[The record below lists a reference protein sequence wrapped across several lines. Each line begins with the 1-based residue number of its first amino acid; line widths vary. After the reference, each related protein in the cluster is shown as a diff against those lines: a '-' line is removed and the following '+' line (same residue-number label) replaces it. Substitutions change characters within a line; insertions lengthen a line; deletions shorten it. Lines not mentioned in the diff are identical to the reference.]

1 MYMYVCI
8 SVRGAGGCSYQSI
21 SPAGARAQQQTR
33 RTPLLLSID
42 GTDRHTDR
50 QTDGRTLIDRFMS
63 LAAYYADRVTAAR
76 IMYMDIISR
85 QVASLRAGLM
95 PMIM

>member
-1 MYMYVCI
+1 MYTYVCI

-50 QTDGRTLIDRFMS
+50 RTDGRTDGRTLDRFMS
-63 LAAYYADRVTAAR
+63 PTAYYADRVTAAR
-76 IMYMDIISR
+76 IMCT
-85 QVASLRAGLM
+85 GT
-95 PMIM
+95 

>member
-42 GTDRHTDR
+42 GTDG
-50 QTDGRTLIDRFMS
+50 QTDGRTDTRPFYV
-63 LAAYYADRVTAAR
+63 AYR
-76 IMYMDIISR
+76 ILRGPCNSSAYHVYRHIISR